1 MDQVELEVSKR
12 EIMGKKVRFLRRQ
25 GITPVHLF
33 GRDIESLALQ
43 CDTDRLQRVLAQS
56 GHAALVALKLGNER
70 RQRSVVVREIQR
82 GSRRGKLLH
91 VDFYQVRMAEKI
103 KIEVPV
109 VLVGEAPAS
118 RARGNTL
125 LQELNTLTVEC
136 LPSEIPA
143 SVELDLSALTDPEQ
157 VIRAKD
163 VEVGEEIAVLNDPE
177 LVVVRIISRPEE
189 KIEEEVIAK
198 EAAEIPEAVSPH
210 EEEQENE

>member
-1 MDQVELEVSKR
+1 MDQVELQVSKR
-12 EIMGKKVRFLRRQ
+12 EILGKKVRFLRRQ

-33 GRDIESLALQ
+33 GHDIESLALQ
-43 CDTDRLQRVLAQS
+43 CDTDALQRMLAQS

-70 RQRSVVVREIQR
+70 RGRSVVIREIQR
-82 GSRRGKLLH
+82 GPRRGELLH

-103 KIEVPV
+103 KVEVPV

-118 RARGNTL
+118 RPRGNTL

-189 KIEEEVIAK
+189 KIEEEVTAR
-198 EAAEIPEAVSPH
+198 EAAEIPEAVSSL

>member
-1 MDQVELEVSKR
+1 MDQVELQVSKR
-12 EIMGKKVRFLRRQ
+12 EILGKKVRFLRRQ

-33 GRDIESLALQ
+33 GHDIESLALQ
-43 CDTDRLQRVLAQS
+43 CDTDALQRMLAQS

-70 RQRSVVVREIQR
+70 RRRTVVVREIQR
-82 GSRRGKLLH
+82 GSRRGELLH

-103 KIEVPV
+103 KVEVPI

-143 SVELDLSALTDPEQ
+143 SVELDLGALTDPEQ

-198 EAAEIPEAVSPH
+198 EAAEIPEAVLSH

>member
-82 GSRRGKLLH
+82 GSRRGELLH

-103 KIEVPV
+103 KVEVPV

-118 RARGNTL
+118 KPRGSTL

-143 SVELDLSALTDPEQ
+143 SVELDLGALTDPEQ
-157 VIRAKD
+157 VIRVKD
-163 VEVGEEIAVLNDPE
+163 IELGEEIAVLNDPE
-177 LVVVRIISRPEE
+177 LVVVRIISRAEE
-189 KIEEEVIAK
+189 KIEEEVTAK
-198 EAAEIPEAVSPH
+198 EAAEIPEAVLPH

>member
-12 EIMGKKVRFLRRQ
+12 EILGKKVRFLRRQ

-33 GRDIESLALQ
+33 GRDIKSLALQ
-43 CDTDRLQRVLAQS
+43 CDTDGLQRVLAQS
-56 GHAALVALKLGNER
+56 GHAALVALKLGNDR
-70 RQRSVVVREIQR
+70 SQRSVVVREIQR
-82 GSRRGKLLH
+82 GSRRGELLH

-103 KIEVPV
+103 KVEVPV

-157 VIRAKD
+157 VIRAGD

-177 LVVVRIISRPEE
+177 LVVVRITSRPEE

-198 EAAEIPEAVSPH
+198 EAAEIPEAVSSH
-210 EEEQENE
+210 EE

>member
-1 MDQVELEVSKR
+1 MDQVELQVSKR
-12 EIMGKKVRFLRRQ
+12 EILGKKVRFLRRQ

-33 GRDIESLALQ
+33 GHDIESLALQ
-43 CDTDRLQRVLAQS
+43 CDTDALQRMLAQS

-70 RQRSVVVREIQR
+70 RRRTVVVREIQR
-82 GSRRGKLLH
+82 GSRRGELLH

-103 KIEVPV
+103 KVEVPI

-143 SVELDLSALTDPEQ
+143 SVELDLGALTDPEQ

-177 LVVVRIISRPEE
+177 LVVVRIVSRPEE

-198 EAAEIPEAVSPH
+198 EAAEIPEAVLSH

>member
-1 MDQVELEVSKR
+1 MDQVELKASKR
-12 EIMGKKVRFLRRQ
+12 EILGKKVRFLRRQ

-43 CDTDRLQRVLAQS
+43 CDTDGLQRMLAQS

-70 RQRSVVVREIQR
+70 GQRSVVVREIQR
-82 GSRRGKLLH
+82 GSRRGELLH

-103 KIEVPV
+103 KVEVPV

-157 VIRAKD
+157 VIRAGD

-198 EAAEIPEAVSPH
+198 EAAEIPEAVSSH
-210 EEEQENE
+210 EE

>member
-1 MDQVELEVSKR
+1 MDQVELQVSKR
-12 EIMGKKVRFLRRQ
+12 EILGKKVRFLRRQ
-25 GITPVHLF
+25 GITPLHLF
-33 GRDIESLALQ
+33 GHDIESLALQ
-43 CDTDRLQRVLAQS
+43 CDTDALQRMLAQS

-70 RQRSVVVREIQR
+70 RRRTVVVREIQR
-82 GSRRGKLLH
+82 GSRRGELLH

-103 KIEVPV
+103 KVEVPI

-143 SVELDLSALTDPEQ
+143 SVELDLGALTDPEQ

-198 EAAEIPEAVSPH
+198 EAAEIPEAVLSH

>member
-1 MDQVELEVSKR
+1 MDQVELQVSKR
-12 EIMGKKVRFLRRQ
+12 EILGKKVRFLRRQ
-25 GITPVHLF
+25 GITPLHLF
-33 GRDIESLALQ
+33 GHDIESLALQ
-43 CDTDRLQRVLAQS
+43 CDTDALQRMLAQS
-56 GHAALVALKLGNER
+56 GHAALVALKLGNEKR
-70 RQRSVVVREIQR
+70 RRTVVVREIQR
-82 GSRRGKLLH
+82 GPRRGELLH

-103 KIEVPV
+103 KVEVPV

-198 EAAEIPEAVSPH
+198 EAAEIPEAVSSR
-210 EEEQENE
+210 EEDQDNE

>member
-1 MDQVELEVSKR
+1 MDQVELQVSKR
-12 EIMGKKVRFLRRQ
+12 EILGKKVRFLRRQ
-25 GITPVHLF
+25 GITPLHLF
-33 GRDIESLALQ
+33 GHDIESLALQ
-43 CDTDRLQRVLAQS
+43 CDTDALQRMLAQS

-70 RQRSVVVREIQR
+70 RRRTVVVREIQR
-82 GSRRGKLLH
+82 GPRRGELLH

-103 KIEVPV
+103 KVEVPV

-143 SVELDLSALTDPEQ
+143 SVELDLGALTDPEQ
-157 VIRAKD
+157 VIRVKD
-163 VEVGEEIAVLNDPE
+163 IELGEEIAVLNDPE
-177 LVVVRIISRPEE
+177 LVVVRIISRAEE
-189 KIEEEVIAK
+189 KIEEEVTAK
-198 EAAEIPEAVSPH
+198 EAAEIPEAVLPH

>member
-1 MDQVELEVSKR
+1 MDQVELQVSKR
-12 EIMGKKVRFLRRQ
+12 EILGKKVRFLRRQ

-33 GRDIESLALQ
+33 GHDIESLALQ
-43 CDTDRLQRVLAQS
+43 CGTDALQRMLAQS
-56 GHAALVALKLGNER
+56 GHAALVAVKLGNER
-70 RQRSVVVREIQR
+70 GQRSVVVREIQR
-82 GSRRGKLLH
+82 GSRRGELLH

-103 KIEVPV
+103 KVEVPV

-157 VIRAKD
+157 VIRAGD

-198 EAAEIPEAVSPH
+198 EAAEIPEAVSSH
-210 EEEQENE
+210 EE

>member
-1 MDQVELEVSKR
+1 MDQVELQVSKR
-12 EIMGKKVRFLRRQ
+12 EILGKKVRFLRRQ

-33 GRDIESLALQ
+33 GHDIESLALQ
-43 CDTDRLQRVLAQS
+43 CDTDALQRMLAQS

-70 RQRSVVVREIQR
+70 RRRTVVVREIQR
-82 GSRRGKLLH
+82 GSRRGELLH

-103 KIEVPV
+103 KVEVPV

-143 SVELDLSALTDPEQ
+143 SVELDLGALTDPEQ

-198 EAAEIPEAVSPH
+198 EAAEIPEAVLSH